1 MTRNDKLIYS
11 FLVLSLIVIIY
22 IFYQSFNKDKAEI
35 KTPIKK
41 EKIVNKQDSK
51 TLQKNENIIENI
63 EYYSIDNY
71 GNKFEVRAKE
81 GITNKQN
88 IDQVNLKDVEAKIIL
103 SNLKVIDISSKT
115 AKHDKKNLVTI
126 FKDNVNV
133 KYLNHEITS
142 EELNLF
148 FKSRIATINN
158 NVVYKGLNTNMQT
171 DNIKIDFNNKSSKI
185 FMNSEDK
192 KIKINS
198 KY

>member
-126 FKDNVNV
+126 FKDKVNIN
-133 KYLNHEITS
+133 YLDHKITS